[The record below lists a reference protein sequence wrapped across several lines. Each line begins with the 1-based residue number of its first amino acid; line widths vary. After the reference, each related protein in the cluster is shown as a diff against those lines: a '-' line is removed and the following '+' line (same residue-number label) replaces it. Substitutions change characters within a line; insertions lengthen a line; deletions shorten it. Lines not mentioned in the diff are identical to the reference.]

1 MPKMEQRASATR
13 AEILARKQLVDL
25 VAAAD
30 YLNCSVKTV
39 RRRIAE
45 ARPRL
50 PCRPPRNPRG
60 PGRFRRIDAAHR
72 RCGVSMDP
80 RTKKPGR

>member
-45 ARPRL
+45 GLPAYRVGPRAIRVDLADLDALMRPI
-50 PCRPPRNPRG
+50 G
-60 PGRFRRIDAAHR
+60 GAA
-72 RCGVSMDP
+72 
-80 RTKKPGR
+80 